1 MKKIKENIREAEQ
14 MKLFGI
20 TPNPVERCNK
30 WDGYVVVN
38 GIKYYGEVKSMAS
51 HLTQVS
57 VSDRLSY
64 KAVNIWDQYRDWWLF
79 STYDAELG
87 LPTAEDK
94 HILVTRSQ
102 IQPQYDICRTEIA
115 KPGRIKM
122 GADALEE
129 LREEI
134 NEYFPPERYSANPDR
149 KKRIDYLIDGG
160 MIKKANFNWS
170 MVDAL
175 GNDVI
180 APHGIHNLI
189 GNIVSKHGK
198 L

>member
-1 MKKIKENIREAEQ
+1 MKKIKENLREAEQ
-14 MKLFGI
+14 MKMFGI

-38 GIKYYGEVKSMAS
+38 GVKYYGEVKSMAS

-64 KAVNIWDQYRDWWLF
+64 KAVDLWDQHRDWWLF

-102 IQPQYDICRTEIA
+102 IQPQYDICRATIA
-115 KPGRIKM
+115 KPGTVKM
-122 GADALEE
+122 GADALDE
-129 LREEI
+129 LLEDIKEH
-134 NEYFPPERYSANPDR
+134 FPAAKYSANPDR
-149 KKRIDYLIDGG
+149 KRRIDDLINRGK
-160 MIKKANFNWS
+160 IKKASFNWTKI
-170 MVDAL
+170 DEL
-175 GNDVI
+175 GNGVR
-180 APHGIHNLI
+180 PPQGMHNLLGAI
-189 GNIVSKHGK
+189 LSEHGK

>member
-1 MKKIKENIREAEQ
+1 MKKIKENLREAEQ
-14 MKLFGI
+14 MKMFGI

-38 GIKYYGEVKSMAS
+38 GVKYYGEVKSMAS

-64 KAVNIWDQYRDWWLF
+64 KAVDLWDQHRDWWLF

-102 IQPQYDICRTEIA
+102 IQPQYDICRATIA
-115 KPGRIKM
+115 KPGTVKM
-122 GADALEE
+122 GADALDELLEDIKTYRNDMVAKNYPHQKISDIITKWENKLIEKDKITTIITTVDDDENVQVEE
-129 LREEI
+129 YIEILEEQELDKY
-134 NEYFPPERYSANPDR
+134 N
-149 KKRIDYLIDGG
+149 
-160 MIKKANFNWS
+160 
-170 MVDAL
+170 
-175 GNDVI
+175 
-180 APHGIHNLI
+180 
-189 GNIVSKHGK
+189 
-198 L
+198 